1 MPTVT
6 LVDLDQRPDLTR
18 SVLALFAPA
27 TPGIDHL
34 VCGLPSRMGLPP
46 AEADL
51 EQAAGVLV
59 AMSGVRPVGA
69 LAIMSYG
76 KDQVTLWGPAL
87 AANALHS
94 QVPDVLV
101 NEARR
106 ALRAD
111 RFSSMRTLVDV
122 RNRRQRVLFQAHG
135 FASWKDNHCYEREL
149 TGADVEPTPVRL
161 ASADEHKAVAGILIP
176 AFPESDHCFPDLAR
190 REDQGFRHYVLQV
203 DGRIVAAGAVE
214 AGGRRSWLTMV
225 AVTQEFRGKRL
236 SKQLVE
242 GIIANEAGRGARAIG
257 LEVLADNA
265 PAIRIYER
273 CGFHRSWTA
282 TIMTG
287 PV

>member
-1 MPTVT
+1 MPTLT
-6 LVDLDQRPDLTR
+6 LADLDQRPDLTR
-18 SVLALFAPA
+18 SVLALYAPA

-34 VCGLPSRMGLPP
+34 VCGIPARMGLPP

-51 EQAAGVLV
+51 DQAAGVLV
-59 AMSGVRPVGA
+59 AMSGLRPVGA

-87 AANALHS
+87 APTALNT

-106 ALRAD
+106 ALRSGG
-111 RFSSMRTLVDV
+111 FSSMRALVDV

-149 TGADVEPTPVRL
+149 ASSESVPTPVRL
-161 ASADEHKAVAGILIP
+161 ATTDDHKAVMGILIP
-176 AFPESDHCFPDLAR
+176 AFPESDHCFPDLGY

-214 AGGRRSWLTMV
+214 SGGRRSWLTMV
-225 AVTQEFRGKRL
+225 AVTREFRGKRL

-242 GIIANEAGRGARAIG
+242 GIIACEAGRGARSIG

-273 CGFHRSWTA
+273 CGFRRSWTA